1 MRITKRQLKR
11 IIREERARL
20 FEQQDEVSINVHAHG
35 QPSYDWGD
43 AALDLAEEW
52 KKREREAFDTGD
64 PSMMGMGETTAEA
77 KEAWEI
83 QVEDAGED
91 LEAELRYALRKAA
104 VKTMAKITSNLINGE
119 YGF

>member
-20 FEQQDEVSINVHAHG
+20 FEQQDEASINVHAHG

-43 AALDLAEEW
+43 AAFDLADEW
-52 KKREREAFDTGD
+52 KKQEFDAFDTGD

-77 KEAWEI
+77 KEAWEV
-83 QVEDAGED
+83 QVENAGED
-91 LEAELRYALRKAA
+91 LEGELLFALRKTAVAA
-104 VKTMAKITSNLINGE
+104 MAEITQKLINGE
-119 YGF
+119 YA